1 MGSLS
6 KLFQSDESVVKVAR
20 VVGMRKTGGT
30 VVKLDNVNYTVGT
43 ALTEPVQIG
52 DTVLLNRSSN
62 GKFYIVGKTEGLR
75 NQNIEEVFRDG

>member
-1 MGSLS
+1 MGSVS
-6 KLFQSDESVVKVAR
+6 KLFQSVESVVKVAR

-52 DTVLLNRSSN
+52 DTVLLNRSPN